1 MNQIPKLKN
10 IINLKKEK
18 EIRASKMIRGK
29 MKF

>member
-18 EIRASKMIRGK
+18 EIRASKMIRGE